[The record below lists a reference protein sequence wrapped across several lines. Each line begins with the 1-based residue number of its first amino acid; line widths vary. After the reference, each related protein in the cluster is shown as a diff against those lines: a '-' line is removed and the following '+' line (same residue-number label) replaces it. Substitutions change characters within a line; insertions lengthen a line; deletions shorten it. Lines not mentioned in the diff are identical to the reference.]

1 MKVEFYMSK
10 DYEDEI
16 MEMYDALQDELQI
29 EELLKQ
35 HHENNDDDAW
45 HECDDDIG

>member
-29 EELLKQ
+29 EELIKQ
-35 HHENNDDDAW
+35 RHENNDDDAW